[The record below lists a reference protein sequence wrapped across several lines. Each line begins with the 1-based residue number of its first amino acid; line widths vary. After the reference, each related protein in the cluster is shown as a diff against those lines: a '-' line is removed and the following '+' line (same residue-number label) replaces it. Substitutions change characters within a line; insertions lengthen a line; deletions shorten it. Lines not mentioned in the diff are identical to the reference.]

1 MSLKIAWGLGV
12 KVAYIYMMNI
22 AGRSSNSGQTQP
34 SETCRIQSVIML
46 ISIQVA

>member
-1 MSLKIAWGLGV
+1 MSLKTAWGLCV
-12 KVAYIYMMNI
+12 KVAYTYMNI

-34 SETCRIQSVIML
+34 LETCRIQSVMIV